1 MVGQIHYYTI
11 TLINSEN
18 KSRTIVFFNPYLA
31 FVINTIFKYLLFS
44 IN

>member
-18 KSRTIVFFNPYLA
+18 KSTIVFFNPYLA
-31 FVINTIFKYLLFS
+31 FVNNTIFKYLLFS